1 MTDID
6 SDDFFSVKNVSYTY
20 GDQQVLFDINF
31 EMTLNDFLSIAGPNG
46 SGKTTLIKLV
56 TDLLELQSGSIR
68 FDGYDNKDIQTKVNL
83 IYLPSDDYLPEFLT
97 GYEYLLMLGELY
109 DKEIDQEKVQILASY
124 YAMENRVHQLIEN
137 YSHGMKKKIQLISAF
152 LIAPKLII
160 IDETLNGIDI
170 EAKEVS
176 KLLLKNHQ
184 KNGGATIL
192 CTHDLELVEEIESRV
207 LLLNEGVIK
216 YDSKEYLEK
225 NERLVTIFK
234 NLIDYEQLYDE
245 INQSY

>member
-1 MTDID
+1 M
-6 SDDFFSVKNVSYTY
+6 
-20 GDQQVLFDINF
+20 
-31 EMTLNDFLSIAGPNG
+31 
-46 SGKTTLIKLV
+46 
-56 TDLLELQSGSIR
+56 
-68 FDGYDNKDIQTKVNL
+68 
-83 IYLPSDDYLPEFLT
+83 
-97 GYEYLLMLGELY
+97 
-109 DKEIDQEKVQILASY
+109 
-124 YAMENRVHQLIEN
+124 
-137 YSHGMKKKIQLISAF
+137 ISAF